1 MYKAFRPMRTFL
13 KTGSIFLLSIF
24 WLPAGI
30 HAQQTNPT
38 AEYLKMFNLPVGMGQ
53 VWEGK
58 ITFTRNDSK
67 HKDVDNSRP
76 GHTDKV
82 VDTHTVQAGVT
93 IRFCGCGH
101 FYVSDV
107 QRNWAEQWEKGH
119 LKAYE
124 RTYCEKDDGTG
135 RKKREPV
142 SPGNEDID
150 KERGSGALYL
160 KEEEKYDLGP
170 KGAQVSMT
178 PVPVK
183 GGFLLNAM
191 AEVFVN
197 YSSTAESLNTAVCS
211 GKRKSTKSVTTT
223 VPFSKEPQSSMS
235 GGDDSKTFLFEAHP
249 LATKFALV
257 KHVNLADGQETIQGS
272 ETLVDVQGEKP
283 GDWNR
288 NMVATWNLRM
298 KNYCKDVF
306 DALYAD
312 LAVAEAYND
321 PNLRNG
327 TGDTK
332 AYRKLVFQQARQT
345 YQSNN
350 PDPDSNTSLHMSAN
364 EDCEIVGVEK
374 AKESL
379 RERCLPDVI
388 FDAVY
393 AHERKH
399 VRQCKMDPDMYPPN
413 NVEKLGVYETDAY
426 MAGIRKYISWL
437 ELNCPND
444 NRLAVAK
451 DRLAALKANRTR

>member
-1 MYKAFRPMRTFL
+1 MCKAFRPMRTFL

-24 WLPAGI
+24 WLPSGT
-30 HAQQTNPT
+30 HAQQTNPA

-53 VWEGK
+53 VWEGT

-67 HKDVDNSRP
+67 NKDVDNSRP

-107 QRNWAEQWEKGH
+107 QRNWAEQWESGH

-142 SPGNEDID
+142 SPGNEDLD
-150 KERGSGALYL
+150 KERGSGVLYL

-183 GGFLLNAM
+183 GGFLLEAM
-191 AEVFVN
+191 ADVFVN

-211 GKRKSTKSVTTT
+211 GKRKSVKSVTTT
-223 VPFSKEPQSSMS
+223 VPFSKKPQSSAS
-235 GGDDSKTFLFEAHP
+235 GGENSKTFLFEAHP
-249 LATKFALV
+249 HPTKFALI
-257 KHVNLADGQETIQGS
+257 KHITLADGQETIQGS

-298 KNYCKDVF
+298 KNYCNDVF

-332 AYRKLVFQQARQT
+332 AYRKLVFSTGTANVSKQQPR
-345 YQSNN
+345 S
-350 PDPDSNTSLHMSAN
+350 
-364 EDCEIVGVEK
+364 
-374 AKESL
+374 
-379 RERCLPDVI
+379 
-388 FDAVY
+388 
-393 AHERKH
+393 
-399 VRQCKMDPDMYPPN
+399 
-413 NVEKLGVYETDAY
+413 
-426 MAGIRKYISWL
+426 
-437 ELNCPND
+437 
-444 NRLAVAK
+444 
-451 DRLAALKANRTR
+451 